1 MAVRCPHCGCAVRN
15 EPMRNQGNV
24 FTSTGIRVTGELN
37 PEQGT
42 VKSSAQALY
51 VCFPVRSMQY
61 SVIRCEDCNR
71 EFVVETAPP
80 NATWPN
86 RKIEIAADIPEPI
99 RGAVKNAKQAHAV
112 GAELAALLAARTALT
127 RLQRE
132 QSSTSLKELSESGKI
147 TRILYAQADEVRLW
161 ANMVGHDDVEPD
173 QPSAEDVE
181 HLLGYLDL
189 IIEAI
194 YLQPAKLQS
203 LQAKRTATRV
213 AKGEK

>member
-1 MAVRCPHCGCAVRN
+1 MHYP
-15 EPMRNQGNV
+15 GNV
-24 FTSTGIRVTGELN
+24 FTPTGIRVTGELN
-37 PEQGT
+37 PELGT
-42 VKSSAQALY
+42 VKPSAQALY
-51 VCFPVRSMQY
+51 VSYPIRSVQY
-61 SVIRCEDCNR
+61 SVVRCEDCHR
-71 EFVVETAPP
+71 EFVVENVPP

-86 RKIEIAADIPEPI
+86 HKIEISADIPEPI

-132 QSSTSLKELSESGKI
+132 QSSASLKELSESGKI
-147 TRILYAQADEVRLW
+147 TQILYAQADEVRLW
-161 ANMVGHDDVEPD
+161 ANMVGHEDVESG

-194 YLQPAKLQS
+194 YLHPAKLQS
-203 LQAKRTATRV
+203 LRAKRAAAKA